1 MMSAKKATLGIL
13 KLRIIWNNGYYI
25 IISAHDVTNKILLR
39 NSNYSVDV
47 VMWQKSSISMTE
59 VINSIL

>member
-39 NSNYSVDV
+39 DSNYSVDV